1 MSEQNVTISMNINAL
16 SLLATALSYYMT
28 AANKATEP
36 NQHLLEE
43 LTSHIVYLECQKMEK
58 EAPLG
63 Y

>member
-1 MSEQNVTISMNINAL
+1 MSEQGVTISMNINAL

-28 AANKATEP
+28 ASNKNTP
-36 NQHLLEE
+36 QNQRLLEE